1 LNPNPDTATDEMIL
15 FMVMNASSVT
25 LVPISIMTFR
35 AQLGAKNPADVFVPI
50 LIATFI
56 SDLSGL
62 LIVAAIQKL
71 NLWNRVVLAWLGTLT
86 LVVGGLVWHFSQL
99 APADVAT
106 QSGILANSVLIALI
120 IAFLLAGARRQVPL
134 YETFIEGAKEGF
146 G

>member
-1 LNPNPDTATDEMIL
+1 
-15 FMVMNASSVT
+15 
-25 LVPISIMTFR
+25 
-35 AQLGAKNPADVFVPI
+35 QLGAKNPADVFVPI

-56 SDLSGL
+56 SDISAL

-86 LVVGGLVWHFSQL
+86 LAVAGLVWHFSRL

-106 QSGILANSVLIALI
+106 QSAVLANSVLIGLVA
-120 IAFLLAGARRQVPL
+120 AFLAAAAWRKLPM

-146 G
+146 GVAIGIVPYLVAILVGVGVL